1 MAVGRLNFEV
11 TSGLLQCP
19 LCKMQLCYVPMSPQA
34 KTENSSVRS
43 CSSVRCVLNRLH
55 WHDITF
61 IYTLG
66 LT

>member
-1 MAVGRLNFEV
+1 MGVVGVNFEV

-19 LCKMQLCYVPMSPQA
+19 IRKMQHCYFPMSLQA

-55 WHDITF
+55 WHDIIF